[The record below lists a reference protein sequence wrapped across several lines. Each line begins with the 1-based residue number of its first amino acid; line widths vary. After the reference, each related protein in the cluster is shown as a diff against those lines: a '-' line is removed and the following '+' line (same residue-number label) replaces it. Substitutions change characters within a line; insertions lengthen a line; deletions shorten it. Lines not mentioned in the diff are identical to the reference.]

1 MIFTASQSKDL
12 IAGLTEQF
20 VEAGIVEPPW
30 QLPSAWPSLYY
41 QSLGR
46 KIWYQ
51 SRNGT
56 FQHVSLSDF
65 SNAVAA
71 VGVVLPSS
79 DEARR
84 SALKVLR
91 NELLANNCVDWAGVI
106 AGNPV
111 GVIEDDT
118 GCRLLNIRAGKLI
131 EPIEGNCEKVR
142 NLISNVFGHQIA
154 QIELFRSWLK
164 IGVED
169 FIRSS
174 KVGAW
179 KANVRQSQVMII
191 AGPPGA
197 GKTLLASLM
206 KHLFGGGAAHPYQS
220 FVGDTAFNEDLAES
234 GLLVIDDEAASFHP
248 LARRKFQQALKQW
261 LVSDLRRIH
270 AKGQKAVTLKTCQRV
285 VILVNED
292 ALELLPHI
300 GGSFRDKVHLLRAF
314 PSNEVRQQRTT
325 EERLRWSTTLKAEL
339 PHFLWWLQHEFQIPE
354 HRVDARYGVAAYQD
368 EELMDDICQTDEN
381 ALLMEQIEAVLA
393 NSKETRP
400 ERPNRAFVL
409 AAHHAWTWQG
419 TAHELEDI
427 LRENLRDVIAQ
438 RLFPHS
444 NSLGLRLESLS
455 QQFPAKVLRLK
466 RVSGIRRWSINF
478 NVDEDRLKRLT
489 AVFRNITSHTP
500 PPDPHT
506 QW

>member
-1 MIFTASQSKDL
+1 MIFNNSQSKDL
-12 IAGLTEQF
+12 LAGLTEQF
-20 VEAGIVEPPW
+20 AEAGLIEAAW
-30 QLPSAWPSLYY
+30 KLPSVWPPLFY
-41 QSLGR
+41 QSSGR

-51 SRNGT
+51 SRNGA

-65 SNAVAA
+65 LNAVAA

-111 GVIEDDT
+111 GVVEDDT

-154 QIELFRSWLK
+154 QIEVFLSWLK

-197 GKTLLASLM
+197 GKTLLTSLI
-206 KHLFGGGAAHPYQS
+206 KHFFGGGAAHPYQS
-220 FVGDTAFNEDLAES
+220 FVGDTTFNEDLAES

-292 ALELLPHI
+292 SLEVLPNLD
-300 GGSFRDKVHLLRAF
+300 GSFRDKVHLLKAHT
-314 PSNEVRQQRTT
+314 SDELRQRRTT
-325 EERLRWSTTLKAEL
+325 EERLEWSTALKDEL

-381 ALLMEQIEAVLA
+381 ALLMEQIEAVLVQC
-393 NSKETRP
+393 KELRS
-400 ERPNRAFVL
+400 ERPNKAFAL
-409 AAHHAWTWQG
+409 AANHPWTWEG
-419 TAHELEDI
+419 TAHELEDT

-444 NSLGLRLESLS
+444 NSLGLRLETLS
-455 QQFPAKVLRLK
+455 QQFPSKVMRLK
-466 RVSGIRRWSINF
+466 RVSGLRRWSINI
-478 NVDEDRLKRLT
+478 NVDEDRLKRLKS
-489 AVFRNITSHTP
+489 VFGKIRSQTP
-500 PPDPHT
+500 LDPNT